1 MSKVPLSRGGI
12 LPAKKASKRA
22 VVGKEKENQVNDT
35 KKCSGK
41 GLKRSNSENQVVTRK
56 RTAFGD
62 LTNAIQSHAERIA
75 QARKK
80 GSEKKCVTSKPPS
93 KSSTHGKRLSNR
105 LKTSKSFNTLVDV
118 GITVDDGTSASDDM
132 SISEQCDEILLSAQR
147 EEVTLDKSILPEG
160 VDPFDED
167 DDPDH
172 VCEYAH
178 SIFKNMRKREAMF
191 PIVNYFTNGE
201 NRSTTSIMRAILIDW
216 LVEVQ
221 ENFQL
226 YHETLYVA
234 VKLLDSYLQHND
246 TSKEQLQLV
255 GATALLIA
263 CKVEERQPPPLDDFQ
278 YICDD
283 AYSVKHF
290 IEMEIKIFKALN
302 FEINIPIS
310 YRYLRRFSRV
320 TSMGMENLTLARFI
334 LELSLHSPS
343 FIHEPS
349 SKMAAASLCL
359 AMKMAN
365 AGEWNPNHCYHT
377 GYQENELGEIMKQL
391 NQMLIESPDSKLK
404 TVRNKYSHPI
414 HFSVAKTKPLPST
427 AFPV

>member
-1 MSKVPLSRGGI
+1 MSKVPQIRGGG
-12 LPAKKASKRA
+12 PTKKVSRKAML
-22 VVGKEKENQVNDT
+22 GKEKENQVIDKT
-35 KKCSGK
+35 KGSNK
-41 GLKRSNSENQVVTRK
+41 GLKRSNSENQALTRK

-62 LTNAIQSHAERIA
+62 ITNAIQSHAERIA

-80 GSEKKCVTSKPPS
+80 VSEKKCVGSKPV
-93 KSSTHGKRLSNR
+93 KSSNHGKRVSNR
-105 LKTSKSFNTLVDV
+105 LKSSKSFNSLVDV
-118 GITVDDGTSASDDM
+118 GISVDDRDSGSDDM
-132 SISEQCDEILLSAQR
+132 SISEQCDEILQSAKR
-147 EEVTLDKSILPEG
+147 KDDLDASVLPEG
-160 VDPFDED
+160 VVPFDQDE
-167 DDPDH
+167 DPDH

-178 SIFKNMRKREAMF
+178 SIFRNMRKREAMF

-201 NRSTTSIMRAILIDW
+201 ERSTTSIMRAILIDW

-290 IEMEIKIFKALN
+290 IEMEMKIFKALK
-302 FEINIPIS
+302 FDINIPIS

-343 FIHEPS
+343 FIHEPPS
-349 SKMAAASLCL
+349 RMAAASLCL

-365 AGEWNPNHCYHT
+365 AGEWNPNHCYHS
-377 GYQENELGEIMKQL
+377 GYQESELNDLMKQL

-414 HFSVAKTKPLPST
+414 HFSVAKTKPLPSS